1 MFVITLSEWSRGG
14 GLVMVTGTSGMPV
27 TTPLISMVRLAAAG
41 AMAPAVCRPVLDQRL
56 PRFWT

>member
-1 MFVITLSEWSRGG
+1 
-14 GLVMVTGTSGMPV
+14 VMVTGTSGMPV